1 MNHKFYLVLVL
12 GLCLSVKL
20 NGQQSALSSLFSENP
35 YTFNPAL
42 AGMTG
47 KLEVAV
53 GYRKQWLDQLGS
65 PETQTFQANA
75 PVQVLGGGVG
85 LRLKRD
91 VIAQNQSFNGGL
103 AYSKLIKLGNSWRIG
118 LGAELGAM
126 QYSLN
131 YSTIRTPEGDYNVII
146 NHNDPTLEN
155 SGQKSSIA
163 MDLGAGL
170 ALRNNSGFTIGVA
183 ISKLLEPKFNLNIAN
198 TQMTVQRHAV
208 FSVSYPFV
216 ISENFELQPSLLVRS
231 NLKQFQTDFNL
242 VANYQNKFRF
252 GAGLRGY
259 SASTLESV
267 SFIAGYQVNKS
278 LLLMYAYD
286 YGLSG
291 LSTGNSGSHE
301 VLLKYTLPVSWGIG
315 RTPKTIFTPRL
326 Y

>member
-1 MNHKFYLVLVL
+1 MSHKFYLVLVL
-12 GLCLSVKL
+12 GFCLSIKL
-20 NGQQSALSSLFSENP
+20 NGQQSALSSLFSENQ
-35 YTFNPAL
+35 YAFNPAL

-47 KLEVAV
+47 KLEAAV
-53 GYRKQWLDQLGS
+53 SYRKQWLDLLGS

-85 LRLKRD
+85 LRLERD
-91 VIAQNQSFNGGL
+91 VISQNQFFNGGL

-131 YSTIRTPEGDYNVII
+131 YSTIRTPEGDYNVIV

-163 MDLGAGL
+163 MDLSAGL
-170 ALRNNSGFTIGVA
+170 ALRSSSGFTIGLA
-183 ISKLLEPKFNLNIAN
+183 ISKLMEPKFKLNLSN
-198 TQMTVQRHAV
+198 TQMAIQRHAV

-216 ISENFELQPSLLVRS
+216 IGDNFQLQPSLFVRS
-231 NLKQFQTDFNL
+231 NLKQFQTDCNV

-252 GAGLRGY
+252 GVGLRGY
-259 SASTLESV
+259 SSSTLESV

-278 LLLMYAYD
+278 LSLMYAYD

-291 LSTGNSGSHE
+291 LSAGNSGSHE
-301 VLLKYTLPVSWGIG
+301 VLVKYTTPVSWGVG
-315 RTPKTIFTPRL
+315 RAPKTIFTPRL